1 VSLVRFAAPLVFA
14 VLLAPLSGCVVSMS
28 RYNEAVADAERARAA
43 QVDLEAR
50 TAALQAQVE
59 KLAGDVKARDQ
70 KLADASVDLSNT
82 HKNADD
88 LVIMNAEL
96 QKRLEHAGLSVQQ
109 LASERGNLSVAL
121 AETKKKL
128 EELAKLEAAAEA
140 RTAEMKAIA
149 KSFQGMI
156 DAGQL
161 KVVVRDGRI
170 VLQLPNDVLFD
181 SGKTN
186 LKEQGK
192 TALGEIA
199 KVLKPMKGKHFEV
212 AGHTDDVAIQSAR
225 FPSNWE
231 LSTARAVT
239 VTKLL
244 VEKGVD
250 PKELSAAGYGEFA
263 PVAGNTT
270 TEGRA
275 KNRRIEIVL
284 LPNVDE
290 KMLAK

>member
-1 VSLVRFAAPLVFA
+1 VSLVRFAAPLAFA
-14 VLLAPLSGCVVSMS
+14 VLLAPLSGCAVSMT
-28 RYNEAVADAERARAA
+28 RYNEAVADAERAKAAEVDAASRA
-43 QVDLEAR
+43 EALR
-50 TAALQAQVE
+50 AQVE
-59 KLAGDVKARDQ
+59 KLEGDLKARDQ
-70 KLADASVDLSNT
+70 KLADASLDLSNT

-88 LVIMNAEL
+88 LVLMNAEL
-96 QKRLEHAGLSVQQ
+96 QKRLENAGQSVQQ
-109 LASERGNLSVAL
+109 LASERGNLSIAL
-121 AETKKKL
+121 ADTKKKL
-128 EELAKLEAAAEA
+128 DDLAKLEAQAEA
-140 RTAEMKAIA
+140 RTAEMKSIA

-161 KVVVRDGRI
+161 KVTVRQGRL
-170 VLQLPNDVLFD
+170 VLELPNDVLFD

-192 TALGEIA
+192 SSLAEIA
-199 KVLKPMKGKHFEV
+199 KVLRPMKGKHFEV
-212 AGHTDDVAIQSAR
+212 AGHTDDVAMKSAH

-231 LSTARAVT
+231 LSTARAVA

-244 VEKGVD
+244 VDKGVD

-263 PVAGNTT
+263 PVADNGT

-284 LPNVDE
+284 LPAIDE